1 MKKRIF
7 SVFLAVCLLCSVMTV
22 PASATNVS
30 YSLIDIT
37 DFLDWACGV
46 SNHFI
51 NFIGSFG
58 NDDICPGSSSLNSRH
73 NFVAQHTQVNGKT
86 GWFYICEYCHKSAGE
101 VYESAYSDYV
111 ETLPASQIGDD
122 GALYVKAEHDYY
134 YFGFWY
140 EVDSNTWYCLH
151 SDLDD
156 KPGNDPWFI
165 VDFDCERG
173 IVTAVTSRTYNSS
186 PWRTNY
192 RSECFRGYF
201 RLVAPISGYYT
212 PVAGVACTVHVEDTT
227 SGYDYYS
234 DDFSVAVEGVGTES
248 YISAGNT
255 LTGSVGYYFNRNA
268 DVYLCSAVAF
278 FADRYYRV
286 RPFDGLI
293 DVSDTSADNSYNKT
307 TRPSAIS
314 GSYGVIDGNGN
325 IQQIEAT
332 SIVNEDDHT
341 IYNPVTNTTHGITDW
356 TYNYDNRSYDI
367 VSSDGNITVT
377 YGNDN
382 VTIVEPGGTYNVY
395 YVMESASS
403 PTPTPAPVDTPVPT
417 DTPSPVPTVAPHIH
431 SYTSVATRESSC
443 TLAGIRTYTCSECG
457 ESYTEQI
464 PATGHTWEI
473 KQDVKTQYDDTGQLI
488 QQGYTIYRCSVCGEE
503 YKEEN
508 ISSSSVSPIS
518 PGGTVQTNG
527 MFTGIFGLF
536 WDFSTFMFGLF
547 NDL

>member
-1 MKKRIF
+1 MKKTHQF
-7 SVFLAVCLLCSVMTV
+7 CL
-22 PASATNVS
+22 P
-30 YSLIDIT
+30 D
-37 DFLDWACGV
+37 
-46 SNHFI
+46 
-51 NFIGSFG
+51 
-58 NDDICPGSSSLNSRH
+58 
-73 NFVAQHTQVNGKT
+73 
-86 GWFYICEYCHKSAGE
+86 
-101 VYESAYSDYV
+101 
-111 ETLPASQIGDD
+111 
-122 GALYVKAEHDYY
+122 
-134 YFGFWY
+134 
-140 EVDSNTWYCLH
+140 
-151 SDLDD
+151 
-156 KPGNDPWFI
+156 
-165 VDFDCERG
+165 
-173 IVTAVTSRTYNSS
+173 
-186 PWRTNY
+186 
-192 RSECFRGYF
+192 
-201 RLVAPISGYYT
+201 
-212 PVAGVACTVHVEDTT
+212 
-227 SGYDYYS
+227 
-234 DDFSVAVEGVGTES
+234 
-248 YISAGNT
+248 
-255 LTGSVGYYFNRNA
+255 
-268 DVYLCSAVAF
+268 VAF

-508 ISSSSVSPIS
+508 ISSSSVSPIPSSLTSTLPLSSQTVSTS
-518 PGGTVQTNG
+518 PSSA
-527 MFTGIFGLF
+527 FTLPFQYSIYSSLNTSLYSVTSLNEL
-536 WDFSTFMFGLF
+536 DIQNPLSE
-547 NDL
+547 